1 VARLPRRLRHGEEAT
16 LVEHLDELR
25 TRILISLAS
34 VGVWFGVAYAFHERI
49 VHWLERPLP
58 DDVRL
63 ITLAPGEAFT
73 TSLTVSLYT
82 AIALSI
88 PVLVWQMWAFLA
100 PAFEE
105 RHQAVVAKLVAAAAV
120 LLLCGMAFSY
130 FIVLPNGLNFLLNF
144 DTDLYNSDNLRAKE
158 YLSFA
163 SALLLGVGVIFE
175 LPIVVL
181 GLVRF
186 GILSTSRLRR
196 NRRIG
201 YGICII
207 VAVLLPGV
215 DWVTMTLETLPIL
228 VLFEGS
234 IWAAVLFERRWAA
247 QGVLGEPLA
256 GVGKT

>member
-1 VARLPRRLRHGEEAT
+1 MARLPRRLRHGEEAT

-25 TRILISLAS
+25 TRLLISLAS
-34 VGVWFGVAYAFHERI
+34 VAVWFGVAYAFRKHI
-49 VHWLERPLP
+49 VLWLERPLP

-73 TSLTVSLYT
+73 TSLTVALYT

-105 RHQAVVAKLVAAAAV
+105 RSQAVVARLVLAATG
-120 LLLCGMAFSY
+120 LLLLGMAFSY
-130 FIVLPNGLNFLLNF
+130 FIVLPKGLNFLLNF
-144 DTDLYNSDNLRAKE
+144 DTDLYETNLVRAKD

-163 SALLLGVGVIFE
+163 AALLLGVGLVFE
-175 LPIVVL
+175 LPIFIL

-186 GILSTSRLRR
+186 RILSTTRLRR

-207 VAVLLPGV
+207 VAVILPGV

-228 VLFEGS
+228 LLFEAS
-234 IWAAVLFERRWAA
+234 IWTAVLFERRWEA

-256 GVGKT
+256 GIPET